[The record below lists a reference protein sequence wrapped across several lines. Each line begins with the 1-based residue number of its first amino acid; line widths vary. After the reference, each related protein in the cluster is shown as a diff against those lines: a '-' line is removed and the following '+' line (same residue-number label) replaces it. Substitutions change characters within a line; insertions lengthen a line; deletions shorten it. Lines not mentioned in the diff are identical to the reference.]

1 MEALLGLA
9 TIIGALL
16 SFGVFAVVFGTDSRD
31 GMRDDWAA

>member
-9 TIIGALL
+9 TIVGALVL
-16 SFGVFAVVFGTDSRD
+16 FGALAVVFGTDSRD